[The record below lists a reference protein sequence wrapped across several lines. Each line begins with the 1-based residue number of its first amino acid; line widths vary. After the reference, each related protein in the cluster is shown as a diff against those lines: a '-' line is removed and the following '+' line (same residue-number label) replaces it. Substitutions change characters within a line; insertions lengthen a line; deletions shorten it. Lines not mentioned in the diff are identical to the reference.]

1 MIIIKLVYPNSDG
14 IWKHTDGG
22 KWENEKLKKCNKRG
36 KKTYQYKYSYKPL
49 SQFHL
54 CFCRMPSGTNQ
65 MIAKSWWN
73 FLLSKF
79 LLPQPSSSLWKQQD
93 KSNHQQNIYVA
104 RIHIYVTPTK
114 MNCLNV
120 FYEWYS
126 HHHHAESWSLPVSLC
141 LINLN
146 TMFLKYCEVFS
157 QWYGSIAVFVH
168 LENKENCDSW
178 DI

>member
-1 MIIIKLVYPNSDG
+1 METHRWWQVVK
-14 IWKHTDGG
+14 WKI
-22 KWENEKLKKCNKRG
+22 EKKCIKRG
-36 KKTYQYKYSYKPL
+36 KKCIKINSYKPP

-79 LLPQPSSSLWKQQD
+79 LLLQPSSSLWKQQD
-93 KSNHQQNIYVA
+93 KSNHQHNIYVA
-104 RIHIYVTPTK
+104 RIRNTVYTFIVYLCNSYENELPI
-114 MNCLNV
+114 NV

-126 HHHHAESWSLPVSLC
+126 HHHHAASWSLPVSLC

-157 QWYGSIAVFVH
+157 QWYGSIAVFIH

-178 DI
+178 NI